1 MKLSDFDYQLP
12 PGLIAQKPAEPRDGS
27 RLMVLHRDSGAVEH
41 AVFRDIARYLRP
53 DDLLVVNN
61 TKVMPAR
68 LLGRKSGSGGEVEI
82 LLLRRV
88 EGGTWSCLVRPG
100 RRLRPGAEV
109 EIGDGKLRARILQYQ
124 DRGRRLVEFRHD
136 GDFFAV
142 LEEVGHV
149 PLPPY
154 IARGD
159 APADRQR
166 YQTVYAREA
175 GAVAAPTAGLH
186 FTPELLAQVKS
197 KGVEVL
203 DVLLHVGW
211 GTFKSVEADDVR
223 QHRMDAEYYRIP
235 DQTAAA
241 LKVAQAGGRRIV
253 AVGTTTTRALESFAA
268 SGKTEDWTEIFIYPP
283 YRFQLV
289 GALVT
294 NFHLPK
300 STLLMLVS
308 AIAGAENIRKAY
320 AEAIRER
327 YRFYSYGDAML
338 II

>member
-1 MKLSDFDYQLP
+1 MRLSNFDYQLP
-12 PGLIAQKPAEPRDGS
+12 PELIAQTAAEPRDGS
-27 RLMVLHRDSGAVEH
+27 RLMMLRKHSGAIEH

-68 LLGRKSGSGGEVEI
+68 LLGRKAGTGGEVEI
-82 LLLRRV
+82 FLLRRV
-88 EGGTWSCLVRPG
+88 GDGRWSCLVRPG
-100 RRLRPGAEV
+100 RRLQPGAEV
-109 EIGDGKLRARILQYQ
+109 EIGGGRLVARIAAYQ
-124 DRGRRLVEFRHD
+124 DQGRRLVEFRHD
-136 GDFFAV
+136 GDFFDV
-142 LEEVGHV
+142 LERVGHV

-154 IARGD
+154 IARQD
-159 APADRQR
+159 TPPDRER

-186 FTPELLAQVKS
+186 FTLELMAKIRAS
-197 KGVEVL
+197 GITVL
-203 DVLLHVGW
+203 EVLLHVGW
-211 GTFKSVEADDVR
+211 GTFKSVEADDIR
-223 QHRMDAEYYRIP
+223 QHKMDAEYYRIDP
-235 DQTAAA
+235 AAA
-241 LKVAQAGGRRIV
+241 DQLQRAKADGRRII
-253 AVGTTTTRALESFAA
+253 AVGTTTTRALESYAQ

-283 YRFQLV
+283 YQFKLV
-289 GALVT
+289 DALVT

-308 AIAGAENIRKAY
+308 ALAGAENIKHAY
-320 AEAIRER
+320 TEAVRER